1 MNDNTSPGAQILPF
15 APGGHEDAAGTAIRW
30 LSDRHRKAWRTALQA
45 LLDHWRPQHDDDD
58 DIGPDEDLAQMLTV
72 NGGEWLLSRGEI
84 LVKGEMRS
92 INAHVLGRDGPYLT
106 PAQQAWITQLGVRP
120 LRLYRV
126 TDVRPGIGLTLVD
139 ALDTEADPID
149 VLERSGSAT
158 ARPGMLMGARVM
170 HLDSHNELSG
180 AIYGFAVL
188 AEQRVIEQ
196 VRGAL
201 SAGLEA
207 SNARTL
213 AELSIAQAWLAQWF
227 EPMPVPDLRDAA
239 TGEPML
245 LITDHYRVI
254 DPTALAAALAAQPD
268 VDGDPQLGWH
278 RDTPSDDGV
287 VRSLVAI
294 NPGQSSSRIELFY
307 RTQRLADDGRAWFD
321 ALAGA
326 AVKHLTREVTD
337 PRSATARAGAA
348 EKTRKPPTLDPAEMT
363 AAMTQ
368 ILHRHHAHWADEPG
382 PLLDNKT
389 PREAMKTPA
398 GLERVKGLL
407 RTYETGEAEMARADG
422 REPVSYQF
430 LWDALGIER

>member
-1 MNDNTSPGAQILPF
+1 MNDNTSPGAQIFPF
-15 APGGHEDAAGTAIRW
+15 AQRGHEDAAGTAIRW
-30 LSDRHRKAWRTALQA
+30 LSDRHRKAWRTAFEG
-45 LLDHWRPQHDDDD
+45 LLDLWRPENEPDAEF
-58 DIGPDEDLAQMLTV
+58 GLDEDLMQMVSV
-72 NGGEWLLSRGEI
+72 NAGEWLLSRGEM

-92 INAHVLGRDGPYLT
+92 INAHVLGRDGPFLN
-106 PAQQAWITQLGVRP
+106 PGQQAWITQLGVRP

-126 TDVRPGIGLTLVD
+126 TDVRPGVGLTLVD
-139 ALDTEADPID
+139 ALETEADPID
-149 VLERSGSAT
+149 VQERSGSAT

-170 HLDSHNELSG
+170 HLDTHNELSG

-188 AEQRVIEQ
+188 AEHRVIEQ
-196 VRGAL
+196 VRAAL

-207 SNARTL
+207 SNTRTL
-213 AELSIAQAWLAQWF
+213 AELSIAQTWLAQWF
-227 EPMPVPDLRDAA
+227 EPMPVPDLRDAS

-245 LITDHYRVI
+245 LITDHYRVTN
-254 DPTALAAALAAQPD
+254 PAALAAALAAQPD
-268 VDGDPQLGWH
+268 VYGDPQVGWH
-278 RDTPSDDGV
+278 RDISGDDGV

-294 NPGQSSSRIELFY
+294 NPGKAADRIELFY
-307 RTQRLADDGRAWFD
+307 RTQRLADDGRTWFD
-321 ALAGA
+321 ALAGD

-337 PRSATARAGAA
+337 PRSATARAGASKKA
-348 EKTRKPPTLDPAEMT
+348 PKAPALDPAEMT

-368 ILHRHHAHWADEPG
+368 VLHRHYAHWADEPV

-407 RTYETGEAEMARADG
+407 RYYEAGEAEMARADG

-430 LWDALGIER
+430 LWDSLGIER

>member
-1 MNDNTSPGAQILPF
+1 MTDNSSPSAQILPF
-15 APGGHEDAAGTAIRW
+15 APRGHEDAAGTAIRW
-30 LSDRHRKAWRTALQA
+30 LSDRHRKAWRTAFDA
-45 LLDHWRPQHDDDD
+45 LLDCWRHKDEPDDLPNIDS
-58 DIGPDEDLAQMLTV
+58 DLMHMLTV
-72 NGGEWLLSRGEI
+72 NGGEWLLSRGEM

-126 TDVRPGIGLTLVD
+126 TDARPGVGLTLVD
-139 ALDTEADPID
+139 ALDSEADPIA
-149 VLERSGSAT
+149 VQERSGSAT

-170 HLDSHNELSG
+170 HLDTHNELSG

-188 AEQRVIEQ
+188 AEHRVIEQ
-196 VRGAL
+196 VGAAL

-207 SNARTL
+207 SNTRTL

-227 EPMPVPDLRDAA
+227 EPMPVPDLRDAS

-245 LITDHYRVI
+245 LITDHYRVT
-254 DPTALAAALAAQPD
+254 DPAALAVALAAQPD
-268 VDGDPQLGWH
+268 VVGDPQVGWH
-278 RDTPSDDGV
+278 RDITSDDGV

-294 NPGQSSSRIELFY
+294 NPGKSDNRIELFY

-321 ALAGA
+321 ALAGD

-337 PRSATARAGAA
+337 PRSATARAAA
-348 EKTRKPPTLDPAEMT
+348 AKKTRKAPALDPAEMT
-363 AAMTQ
+363 AAMTEVLQ
-368 ILHRHHAHWADEPG
+368 RHYANWADEPV

-389 PREAMKTPA
+389 PREAMKTA
-398 GLERVKGLL
+398 TGLERVKGLL
-407 RTYETGEAEMARADG
+407 RYYESSEAEMASADG
-422 REPVSYQF
+422 RDPVSYQF
-430 LWDALGIER
+430 LWDALDIEP